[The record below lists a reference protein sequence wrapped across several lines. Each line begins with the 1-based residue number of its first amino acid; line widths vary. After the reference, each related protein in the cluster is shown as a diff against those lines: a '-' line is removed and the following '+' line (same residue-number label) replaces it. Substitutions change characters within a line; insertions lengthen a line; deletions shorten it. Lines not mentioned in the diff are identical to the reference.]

1 MLDKAEISRVEKYL
15 RDKFKMPEI
24 TVRPGGGR
32 DAPAE
37 MYVEDEFLAVI
48 YKNIDEGEI
57 TFDLT
62 MSILEVDL
70 PVAAPIRPT

>member
-1 MLDKAEISRVEKYL
+1 MYVEDDPHTD
-15 RDKFKMPEI
+15 RPQA
-24 TVRPGGGR
+24 VRPIVPKPIVLKLTIR
-32 DAPAE
+32 E